1 MQLIG
6 VANVNLNLT
15 KKVFIIFQNLNG
27 YDSHLFMNVIN
38 EFDINISVIPNGLE
52 KYMTFP
58 INKNFFESKQFMN
71 SNLEKLVKNLSNN
84 DFKSLLKEFNPEQI

>member
-1 MQLIG
+1 MPLIG

-27 YDSHLFMNVIN
+27 YDSHLIMNVIN

-58 INKNFFESKQFMN
+58 INKNLVFFFRV
-71 SNLEKLVKNLSNN
+71 SNL
-84 DFKSLLKEFNPEQI
+84 

>member
-1 MQLIG
+1 MPLIG

-27 YDSHLFMNVIN
+27 YDSHIIMNVIN
-38 EFDINISVIPNGLE
+38 ESDINIRAIPNGLE

-58 INKNFFESKQFMN
+58 INKNLVFFFLKV
-71 SNLEKLVKNLSNN
+71 SNL
-84 DFKSLLKEFNPEQI
+84 

>member
-27 YDSHLFMNVIN
+27 YDSHLIMNVIN

-52 KYMTFP
+52 KYTTFP
-58 INKNFFESKQFMN
+58 INKNLVFFLRV
-71 SNLEKLVKNLSNN
+71 SNL
-84 DFKSLLKEFNPEQI
+84 

>member
-15 KKVFIIFQNLNG
+15 KKVFVIFQNLNG
-27 YDSHLFMNVIN
+27 YDSHLIMNVVN

-58 INKNFFESKQFMN
+58 INKNLVFFLRV
-71 SNLEKLVKNLSNN
+71 SNL
-84 DFKSLLKEFNPEQI
+84 